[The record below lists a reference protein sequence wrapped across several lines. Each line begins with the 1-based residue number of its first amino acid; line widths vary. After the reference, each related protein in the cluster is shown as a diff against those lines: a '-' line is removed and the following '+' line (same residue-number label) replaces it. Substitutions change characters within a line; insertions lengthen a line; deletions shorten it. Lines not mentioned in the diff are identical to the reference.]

1 MGQPEKENTNKD
13 TDTEIDR
20 IFKRLRA
27 RLFNMLEQMNLDE
40 VQLEAC
46 KKNVRSIT
54 SSAWNDITN
63 NSESVR

>member
-1 MGQPEKENTNKD
+1 MAQPENVNKD
-13 TDTEIDR
+13 TEVDR
-20 IFKRLRA
+20 VFKRLRA

-54 SSAWNDITN
+54 SSAWNDISTN
-63 NSESVR
+63 NSNQ